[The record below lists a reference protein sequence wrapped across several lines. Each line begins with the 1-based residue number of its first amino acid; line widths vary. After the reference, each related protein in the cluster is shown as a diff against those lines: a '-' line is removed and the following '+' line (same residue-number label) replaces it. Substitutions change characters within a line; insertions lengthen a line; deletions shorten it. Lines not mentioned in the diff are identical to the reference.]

1 MAKRDLSADFRRG
14 VAIANGALCRWKLSA
29 TRDIRR
35 TKHMPEELY
44 ASLAKETG
52 DTQRGMIEC
61 FAAFI
66 RVVIEG
72 STPILGNW
80 DPLEEL
86 EDADELYGDSEVDD
100 D

>member
-1 MAKRDLSADFRRG
+1 MAKRELSADFRRG
-14 VAIANGALCRWKLSA
+14 AAIANGALCRWKLSG
-29 TRDIRR
+29 R

>member
-1 MAKRDLSADFRRG
+1 MAKRELSADFRRG

-29 TRDIRR
+29 QADIRR
-35 TKHMPEELY
+35 TKHMPEEFY
-44 ASLAKETG
+44 ASLADETG
-52 DTQRGMIEC
+52 DIQRGMIEC

-72 STPILGNW
+72 SIPILGNW